1 MTDARLPFAST
12 IGMWSSDGG
21 RAICDTRRRDASAV
35 RGASIHLGAQTAIRL
50 ADVRPIFSR
59 DDGSEEDSD
68 RRRAG
73 WSSSGSPIGVIIGFV
88 GRDVFCRPVCWTG
101 GDPVNPRIKTT
112 VVGSYPVPSWLVG
125 NTSRLV
131 LRDAV
136 MSVLK
141 TQELAGLDLISDGEL
156 MRFDPSHP
164 ETNGMIDYFV
174 SQMEGIRKHF
184 SLSDF
189 DRFRADRASG
199 FRLLTAGMVVERI
212 GEGTLNLPRDYEFS
226 RVLTKSPLKF
236 TCTGPHMLSRL
247 LTNCFYKDTA
257 ELAMDI
263 ADILRRQLELIEA
276 DTVQLDEA
284 SIVGFPQDAPWA
296 AEAINHALGGILNE
310 KAVHICFGNYGGQ
323 PMLRGFW
330 RDLIP
335 FLNSLKT
342 DHLVLEF
349 ARRGYEELSAF
360 NELDPKIGLG
370 IGVIDIKDNEVESRE
385 LIASRIENIAK
396 TIGVE
401 RLHYVHPDC
410 GFWMLQRS
418 VVDRKMRAL
427 VEGRDLFEGRE

>member
-1 MTDARLPFAST
+1 MH
-12 IGMWSSDGG
+12 GG
-21 RAICDTRRRDASAV
+21 AECESRGTRSCADC
-35 RGASIHLGAQTAIRL
+35 GASIHPGAGAAIEL
-50 ADVRPIFSR
+50 ADVRPIFARGAGGPKATRSVKGI
-59 DDGSEEDSD
+59 DGASEHASS
-68 RRRAG
+68 RRRRG
-73 WSSSGSPIGVIIGFV
+73 RDSNSGVIGRIIGFF
-88 GRDVFCRPVCWTG
+88 GRNVCARTVRRTG
-101 GDPVNPRIKTT
+101 GDRVNPRIKTT

-236 TCTGPHMLSRL
+236 TCTGPHMLARL
-247 LTNCFYKDTA
+247 LTNCFYKETA
-257 ELAMDI
+257 ELAMAI
-263 ADILRRQLELIEA
+263 AEILRRQLELIEA

-360 NELDPKIGLG
+360 SELDPKIGLG

-385 LIASRIENIAK
+385 LIASRIEKIAK

-401 RLHYVHPDC
+401 RLRYVHPDC

>member
-1 MTDARLPFAST
+1 MGTRAESESRKAR
-12 IGMWSSDGG
+12 
-21 RAICDTRRRDASAV
+21 ICAN
-35 RGASIHLGAQTAIRL
+35 RGASIHPGAGAAIEL
-50 ADVRPIFSR
+50 ADVRPIFARGAEGRKAKRSVKGIYR
-59 DDGSEEDSD
+59 DSD
-68 RRRAG
+68 QGSNPWRRGRG
-73 WSSSGSPIGVIIGFV
+73 SSGGGVGSIIAIS
-88 GRDVFCRPVCWTG
+88 GRDGFARTVRRTG
-101 GDPVNPRIKTT
+101 GDGVNPRIKTT

-236 TCTGPHMLSRL
+236 TCTGPHMLARL

-296 AEAINHALGGILNE
+296 AEAINHTLSGILNE

-335 FLNSLKT
+335 FLNSLQT

-385 LIASRIENIAK
+385 LIASRIEKIAQ
-396 TIGVE
+396 TIGAG

>member
-1 MTDARLPFAST
+1 MVLRIGARAESESRKAR
-12 IGMWSSDGG
+12 IG
-21 RAICDTRRRDASAV
+21 AN
-35 RGASIHLGAQTAIRL
+35 RGASIHPGAGAAIEL
-50 ADVRPIFSR
+50 ADVRPLFARRAEGRKAKRSVKGIY
-59 DDGSEEDSD
+59 GDSD
-68 RRRAG
+68 QGSDQWRRGRG
-73 WSSSGSPIGVIIGFV
+73 SSGGVIGSIIAFI
-88 GRDVFCRPVCWTG
+88 GRDGFARTVRRTG
-101 GDPVNPRIKTT
+101 GDRVNPRIKTT

-164 ETNGMIDYFV
+164 ETNGMMDYFV

-236 TCTGPHMLSRL
+236 TCTGPHMLARL

-263 ADILRRQLELIEA
+263 AAVLA
-276 DTVQLDEA
+276 
-284 SIVGFPQDAPWA
+284 APTG
-296 AEAINHALGGILNE
+296 IDRGGHGATGRSE
-310 KAVHICFGNYGGQ
+310 H
-323 PMLRGFW
+323 RG
-330 RDLIP
+330 
-335 FLNSLKT
+335 
-342 DHLVLEF
+342 
-349 ARRGYEELSAF
+349 LSAGRAVGRGG
-360 NELDPKIGLG
+360 DQ
-370 IGVIDIKDNEVESRE
+370 SR
-385 LIASRIENIAK
+385 ARTA
-396 TIGVE
+396 
-401 RLHYVHPDC
+401 
-410 GFWMLQRS
+410 F
-418 VVDRKMRAL
+418 
-427 VEGRDLFEGRE
+427 